1 MDEKEKSG
9 DVIHAN
15 ISGPVSGQVG
25 VGKDIT
31 QMQTI
36 GERSPATEADLAEL
50 RRMLVELKAKVEAE
64 APVETKDAA
73 LERVDELE
81 EAVTAKE
88 PDLTTMEYVK
98 RWFTKNLPTLAGAVT
113 GVVVNPIV
121 GKLVEAAGEG
131 LAAQFRQRFG
141 IEK

>member
-1 MDEKEKSG
+1 MDKQEKSG

-15 ISGPVSGQVG
+15 ISGPVSGQIG

-31 QMQTI
+31 QTQTI
-36 GERSPATEADLAEL
+36 GERLPVTDGEMAEL
-50 RRMLVELKAKVEAE
+50 RKMVAELKAKVEAE
-64 APVETKDAA
+64 APLETRDAA

-121 GKLVEAAGEG
+121 GKVVEAAGEG

>member
-1 MDEKEKSG
+1 MDKPEKTG

-15 ISGPVSGQVG
+15 ISGSVSGQIG

-31 QMQTI
+31 QTQTI
-36 GERSPATEADLAEL
+36 GERLPVTDAEMAEL
-50 RRMLVELKAKVEAE
+50 RKMVAELKARVEAE
-64 APVETKDAA
+64 APPETKDAA

-121 GKLVEAAGEG
+121 GKLVEVAGEG

>member
-1 MDEKEKSG
+1 MNEKEKSG
-9 DVIHAN
+9 DVIHAS
-15 ISGPVSGQVG
+15 ISGTISGQVG

-31 QMQTI
+31 QTQSI
-36 GERSPATEADLAEL
+36 GEREPVTEADLSEL
-50 RRMLVELKAKVEAE
+50 RKMLAELKARVDVEA
-64 APVETKDAA
+64 PIETKGAA
-73 LERVDELE
+73 LERVEELE

-131 LAAQFRQRFG
+131 LAAQFRERFG

>member
-1 MDEKEKSG
+1 MDKPEKSG
-9 DVIHAN
+9 DVISAN
-15 ISGPVSGQVG
+15 ISGSVSGQIG

-31 QMQTI
+31 QTQTI
-36 GERSPATEADLAEL
+36 GERLPVTDAEMAEL
-50 RRMLVELKAKVEAE
+50 RKMVAELKAKVEAE
-64 APVETKDAA
+64 APPETKEAA

-88 PDLTTMEYVK
+88 PDITTMEYVK

-121 GKLVEAAGEG
+121 GKLVEVAGEG